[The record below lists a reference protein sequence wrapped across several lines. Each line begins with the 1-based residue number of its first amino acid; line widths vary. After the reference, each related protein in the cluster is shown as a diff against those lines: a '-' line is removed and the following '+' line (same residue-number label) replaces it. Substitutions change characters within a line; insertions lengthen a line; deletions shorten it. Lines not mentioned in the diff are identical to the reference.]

1 VAPSYNNRGAGEM
14 GRTFKHDKDGGYT
27 EAEVRGA
34 MSVGRRFEANS
45 ETKSKKKWDKK
56 FREQRKRRE
65 VEE

>member
-1 VAPSYNNRGAGEM
+1 M

-56 FREQRKRRE
+56 FREQRTRRE